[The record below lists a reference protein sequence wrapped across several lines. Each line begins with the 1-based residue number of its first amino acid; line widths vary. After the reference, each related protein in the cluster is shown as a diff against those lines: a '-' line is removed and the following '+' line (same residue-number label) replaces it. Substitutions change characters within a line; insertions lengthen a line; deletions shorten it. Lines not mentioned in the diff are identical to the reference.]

1 MSEASRPVIAADE
14 IARLT
19 LRFRDSAKEARY
31 RAATRELNLR
41 QARLALVVAMLI
53 NLPFAAMGPF
63 VFQAYQI
70 EIMIAQGVGMTAY
83 TALLLVLTYLPYF
96 RTRWPLLMVA
106 LVLGFTE
113 FYAAIN
119 VIGVGPPLV
128 IGGFILLL
136 MGVYVLVPLIFM
148 YGAVC
153 AELATVFY
161 LASVWWGGTLTDVEL
176 VSLTLQ
182 LISANVIGVIMLYRR
197 ELFQRRDFAS
207 DEIIENERRRYHELL
222 ISILPAS
229 VADRLQRGERVV
241 DDVADSTV
249 LFADIV
255 GFTQI
260 AAAHPPEEVLGLLDR
275 VFAAF
280 DRLVESHGL
289 EKIKTIGDAYMV
301 AGGVAQAHD
310 RHDTAIADLALDMR
324 DMVAG
329 MTAPDGNRLGVRI
342 GIHTGP
348 LIAGVIGETR
358 FLYDLWGDTVNT
370 ASRME
375 AAGEAGSIQVSDA
388 VRDRLAHA
396 YDFAARGDIE
406 VKGKGRMRTWY
417 LLGRRNDVAAA
428 E

>member
-1 MSEASRPVIAADE
+1 MSDPTHQVIADNE
-14 IARLT
+14 IKRLT
-19 LRFRDSAKEARY
+19 LRFRDPVKEARY

-41 QARLALVVAMLI
+41 QARLALVVALAL
-53 NLPFAAMGPF
+53 NLPFAAMGP
-63 VFQAYQI
+63 VMFQAYQT
-70 EIMIAQGVGMTAY
+70 EIMIAQGIGMTAY
-83 TALLLVLTYLPYF
+83 TGMLLGLTYLAYF

-106 LVLGFTE
+106 LVLGFAE

-119 VIGVGPPLV
+119 VIGAGPPLV
-128 IGGFILLL
+128 VAGFMLLL

-153 AELATVFY
+153 AELATVLY
-161 LASVWWGGTLTDVEL
+161 LASIWWGGTLSDVEL
-176 VSLTLQ
+176 VALALQ
-182 LISANVIGVIMLYRR
+182 LLSANVIGVVMLYRR

-222 ISILPAS
+222 TSILPAS

-255 GFTQI
+255 GFTRI
-260 AAAHPPEEVLGLLDR
+260 AAAHPPEQVLGLLDR
-275 VFAAF
+275 VFATF
-280 DRLVESHGL
+280 DRLVEKHGL

-310 RHDTAIADLALDMR
+310 RHDTAVADLALDMR

-329 MTAPDGNRLGVRI
+329 MTAPDGGRLGVRI

-388 VRDRLAHA
+388 VRARLADA

-417 LLGRRNDVAAA
+417 LIGRRDDAAAA